1 MGEVYLVANKSV
13 EREGPQG
20 NRLTLARIGD
30 PSW

>member
-13 EREGPQG
+13 EREGPQD
-20 NRLTLARIGD
+20 NPPHVVRIGD